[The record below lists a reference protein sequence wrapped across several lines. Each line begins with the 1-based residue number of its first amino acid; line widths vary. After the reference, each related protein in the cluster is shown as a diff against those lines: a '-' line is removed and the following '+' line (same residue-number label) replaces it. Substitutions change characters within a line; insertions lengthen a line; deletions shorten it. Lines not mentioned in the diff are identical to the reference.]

1 MQQKQI
7 YTKGYTQGQGQGQKY
22 GYGQKY
28 GFGSNDTVFGKTRK

>member
-22 GYGQKY
+22 G
-28 GFGSNDTVFGKTRK
+28 FGSNNTVFGKTRK